1 MKQRTFE
8 KTVGNVV
15 SNVISVV
22 SNDSGIKPH
31 GSLMEWS
38 EESKYVRG
46 EFKPMIAKVLGGQ
59 GIIKISCEKKRCGVK
74 KIKSGRKK
82 LHTAKKNGDWGK
94 KKRTQKKFQTRGSI
108 RRAIKTVLFKERK
121 KKDHLL

>member
-1 MKQRTFE
+1 MKQRTIE

-38 EESKYVRG
+38 EESKYVRR

-59 GIIKISCEKKRCGVK
+59 GI
-74 KIKSGRKK
+74 
-82 LHTAKKNGDWGK
+82 KN
-94 KKRTQKKFQTRGSI
+94 F
-108 RRAIKTVLFKERK
+108 V
-121 KKDHLL
+121 